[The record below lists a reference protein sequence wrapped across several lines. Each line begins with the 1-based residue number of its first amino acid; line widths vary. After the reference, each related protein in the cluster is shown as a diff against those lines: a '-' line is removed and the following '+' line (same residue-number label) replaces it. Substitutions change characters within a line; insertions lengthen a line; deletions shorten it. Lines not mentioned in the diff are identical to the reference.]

1 MQETAYSLDG
11 IRYIYPGSSSPFC
24 LELDSL
30 RIGAGDM
37 LALVGPN
44 GAGKTTLLLILALLA
59 RPSQGRLE
67 FFGEDPWDGGEKAD
81 RARREAVLLTHHPY
95 LFKGTVF
102 ENVAFGLKVR
112 RIPETEWPAR
122 IRPALSLVEL
132 SGLEKKT
139 AAGLSAGQAQRVAL
153 ARALALKP
161 RVLLLDEPTANIEA
175 GLALRIEAIVHEI
188 CRESGT
194 TVVFSTHNFSQASRL
209 ADEILYLSDGKR
221 VPFSHE
227 NCFSGTAQ
235 TDGRR
240 SWIEPRPGIRIVFEG
255 ARIGHVTC
263 VINPKDIRLFAADDP
278 AVGEGPNV
286 FKGCVTRLEM
296 TEADQ
301 ALVRVSGGLTFRV
314 TVPLHEI
321 EARAVFLSRPVLI
334 KFEPEALELIGSESE
349 PPENKHD

>member
-1 MQETAYSLDG
+1 MTETAYALDG
-11 IRYIYPGSSSPFC
+11 IRYTYPGSSAPFW

-37 LALVGPN
+37 LAVVGPN
-44 GAGKTTLLLILALLA
+44 GAGKTTLLMILALLV
-59 RPSQGRLE
+59 RPSQGNLA
-67 FFGEDPWDGGEKAD
+67 FFGEDPWSGDD
-81 RARREAVLLTHHPY
+81 HILRARRGAVLLTHHPY

-122 IRPALSLVEL
+122 IGPALSLVEL
-132 SGLEKKT
+132 SGLEKRP

-188 CRESGT
+188 CHESGT

-209 ADEILYLSDGKR
+209 GNEILYLSEGKR

-255 ARIGHVTC
+255 TRKGHVTC
-263 VINPKDIRLFAADDP
+263 VINPKDIRFFAADD
-278 AVGEGPNV
+278 AAAGEGPNV

-301 ALVRVSGGLTFRV
+301 VLVRVSGGLTFRV
-314 TVPLHEI
+314 TVPLAEI
-321 EARAVFLSRPVLI
+321 EARAVSLSRPVLI
-334 KFEPEALELIGSESE
+334 KFEPEAVELIGPESE
-349 PPENKHD
+349 PPENTHD

>member
-1 MQETAYSLDG
+1 MAEKAYALDG
-11 IRYIYPGSSSPFC
+11 IRYTYPGSSSSFC

-30 RIGAGDM
+30 SIGAGDM

-44 GAGKTTLLLILALLA
+44 GAGKTTLLLILALLI
-59 RPSQGRLE
+59 RPSQGSLA
-67 FFGEDPWDGGEKAD
+67 FFGEDPWGGD
-81 RARREAVLLTHHPY
+81 DRILRARRAAVLLTHHPY

-112 RIPETEWPAR
+112 EIPETEWPAR

-132 SGLEKKT
+132 SGLEKKS

-175 GLALRIEAIVHEI
+175 GLALRVEAIVREI
-188 CRESGT
+188 CHESGT

-209 ADEILYLSDGKR
+209 GDEILYLSEGRR
-221 VPFSHE
+221 VRFSHE

-240 SWIEPRPGIRIVFEG
+240 GWIEPRPGTRIVFKG
-255 ARIGHVTC
+255 ARTGHVTC
-263 VINPKDIRLFAADDP
+263 VINPERIRLFAADDI
-278 AVGEGPNV
+278 AAAEGPNV
-286 FKGCVTRLEM
+286 FKGRVTRLEL

-301 ALVRVSGGLTFRV
+301 ALVRVSGELTFRV
-314 TVPLHEI
+314 TIPLSEI
-321 EARAVFLSRPVLI
+321 QVHAVSLSRPVLI
-334 KFEPEALELIGSESE
+334 KFEPEAVELIGPEPESSR
-349 PPENKHD
+349 NTHD